1 VLLKVQEQ
9 RVELGF
15 AGKSL
20 LVGVDFPVK
29 NLYRRPRQ
37 LNESNN
43 DKFLS
48 RGAVRSKNR
57 R

>member
-9 RVELGF
+9 KVELGF
-15 AGKSL
+15 AAKSL

-29 NLYRRPRQ
+29 NLYRVPRQ
-37 LNESNN
+37 LDESNN

-48 RGAVRSKNR
+48 RGAVKSNNR